1 MNRAERRRRRGIRTD
16 AEHRQEQYVVRT
28 MGVDL
33 RTVRRAIARGAD
45 LGLIE
50 QDDAGVWQ
58 PRMPDRIDRPAGE
71 AEW

>member
-1 MNRAERRRRRGIRTD
+1 MNRAERRRRRGTRTA
-16 AEHRQEQYVVRT
+16 AEHRQEQYVVKT

-33 RTVRRAIARGAD
+33 RTVRRAIDRGAD

-50 QDDAGVWQ
+50 QDAAGVWQ
-58 PRMPDRIDRPAGE
+58 PRMPDCVNRSAGE